1 MTKATL
7 QTRFGY
13 TALMMFGL
21 GVMLLALAGGRTD
34 KDRVANIAG
43 VGFVV
48 LGIVFLVIAG
58 GWEFYRKL
66 FRVREPEAAENETP
80 QSSINME
87 ISELTETERA
97 LIRLLRTND
106 VPPDVVAEAIRE
118 VIERRMERS

>member
-13 TALMMFGL
+13 TALMMFGF

-48 LGIVFLVIAG
+48 LGIVLLVIVG
-58 GWEFYRKL
+58 GGEFYRKL
-66 FRVREPEAAENETP
+66 FRVREPEAAENETDQP
-80 QSSINME
+80 VINKE
-87 ISELTETERA
+87 ISELTETVGA
-97 LIRLLRTND
+97 LIRQPRPHE
-106 VPPDVVAEAIRE
+106 VRAELFAQPF
-118 VIERRMERS
+118 